1 MEGIQ
6 LSLFDFSEADRQ
18 EREEARTRAEV
29 FEDYDGFTEKFK
41 PKKTTDDCYTPEP
54 VYEAVMAFVGTL
66 VDMTGREVV
75 RPFWPG
81 GDYQKYPYPE
91 NCIVIDNPPFSIY
104 AQIVRWYL
112 SRGIDFFLFGPQL
125 TLFVRNAD
133 VTYFIANT
141 QITYENGAVVNTS
154 FVTNLTPGYRI
165 WLCPELKAAVDACA
179 PAPKLIAKNTY
190 PDTVVTSAILGKII
204 ARGVEL
210 KIPSSEC
217 QYVGTLDALQR
228 AGKSL
233 YGGGYLLSRRAAA
246 ERAAAERAAAEAR
259 LGTQIQ
265 LSQSEQAI
273 VERLSR

>member
-1 MEGIQ
+1 MREFVIHKEGLRFDLRPVLAF
-6 LSLFDFSEADRQ
+6 LSGSRD
-18 EREEARTRAEV
+18 
-29 FEDYDGFTEKFK
+29 
-41 PKKTTDDCYTPEP
+41 
-54 VYEAVMAFVGTL
+54 
-66 VDMTGREVV
+66 
-75 RPFWPG
+75 
-81 GDYQKYPYPE
+81 GDYRLSIVR
-91 NCIVIDNPPFSIY
+91 IVIDNPPFSIY

-179 PAPKLIAKNTY
+179 PPPKLIAKNTY

-217 QYVGTLDALQR
+217 QYVGNLDALAR
-228 AGKSL
+228 EGKSL
-233 YGGGYLLSRRAAA
+233 FGGGVFTIKGSGSGKSGSGKSGSGSEDGHAGPALSFGAGNHRP
-246 ERAAAERAAAEAR
+246 
-259 LGTQIQ
+259 LKQVG
-265 LSQSEQAI
+265 L
-273 VERLSR
+273 